1 LVRLEGR
8 RDRSARL
15 PQESWRAH
23 GIGVLR
29 IAFGLI
35 WAVDAYFKW
44 QPAFLNHLTDYV
56 TGALAGQPAA
66 VRSWIHFW
74 HHIIGVDP
82 HVFAYL
88 VAAGE
93 TAVALALI
101 LGVFSN
107 LAYVLGILLSLVI
120 WSTAEG
126 FGGPYT
132 SGSTDIDAAVMYALV
147 FVGLLLANGGVHI
160 GLDGLLTR
168 RLGRL
173 GFLASGDFGRGRDQG
188 RSSRD

>member
-1 LVRLEGR
+1 MKIRQDRGAELSIAAMAGGAGSPAGDLAPSPPHPALRQSRGHLVRLEGR
-8 RDRSARL
+8 RGLAPRL

-29 IAFGLI
+29 IAFGLV

-56 TGALAGQPAA
+56 TGALPGQPGA
-66 VRSWIHFW
+66 VKSWIHFW

-107 LAYVLGILLSLVI
+107 LAYGVGILLSLVI

-126 FGGPYT
+126 
-132 SGSTDIDAAVMYALV
+132 S
-147 FVGLLLANGGVHI
+147 VGL
-160 GLDGLLTR
+160 TR
-168 RLGRL
+168 VAQQTSALP
-173 GFLASGDFGRGRDQG
+173 
-188 RSSRD
+188 